1 MFYFPCLFRGNS
13 FNAPATTDNKE
24 RNQSEEKT
32 PPDTDYPEP
41 LDPASLKKIAHME
54 DSKKL
59 NLLKFKWK
67 PEENFKFP
75 SRNSRRY
82 NPRWECDF
90 PWLRYS
96 KSEDSVYCGYCLVFA
111 KSGCFSTS
119 GYIDWKNAVGDK
131 RGNFKKHEQC
141 KMHNN
146 KRQNFYVYVTPKK
159 EKMFTAFLAQPTKKK
174 LREIVKYCF
183 LLLMSS

>member
-1 MFYFPCLFRGNS
+1 MFYFPSLFRGNS

-41 LDPASLKKIAHME
+41 VDPASLKKIVHME

-75 SRNSRRY
+75 SRNSRR
-82 NPRWECDF
+82 
-90 PWLRYS
+90 
-96 KSEDSVYCGYCLVFA
+96 
-111 KSGCFSTS
+111 
-119 GYIDWKNAVGDK
+119 
-131 RGNFKKHEQC
+131 
-141 KMHNN
+141 
-146 KRQNFYVYVTPKK
+146 
-159 EKMFTAFLAQPTKKK
+159 
-174 LREIVKYCF
+174 
-183 LLLMSS
+183 

>member
-1 MFYFPCLFRGNS
+1 MCFLLKFLSILSSRFLIKECQIKKSGFLIVFYFPSLFRGNS

-41 LDPASLKKIAHME
+41 LDPANLKKIAHIE

-75 SRNSRRY
+75 SRNS
-82 NPRWECDF
+82 
-90 PWLRYS
+90 
-96 KSEDSVYCGYCLVFA
+96 
-111 KSGCFSTS
+111 
-119 GYIDWKNAVGDK
+119 
-131 RGNFKKHEQC
+131 
-141 KMHNN
+141 
-146 KRQNFYVYVTPKK
+146 
-159 EKMFTAFLAQPTKKK
+159 
-174 LREIVKYCF
+174 
-183 LLLMSS
+183 

>member
-1 MFYFPCLFRGNS
+1 MCFLLKFLSILSSRFLIKECLIKKSVFNSVLFPYLFRGNS

-32 PPDTDYPEP
+32 LPDTDYPEP

-75 SRNSRRY
+75 SRKLTTLQS
-82 NPRWECDF
+82 
-90 PWLRYS
+90 
-96 KSEDSVYCGYCLVFA
+96 LV
-111 KSGCFSTS
+111 G
-119 GYIDWKNAVGDK
+119 V
-131 RGNFKKHEQC
+131 
-141 KMHNN
+141 
-146 KRQNFYVYVTPKK
+146 
-159 EKMFTAFLAQPTKKK
+159 
-174 LREIVKYCF
+174 
-183 LLLMSS
+183 

>member
-1 MFYFPCLFRGNS
+1 MCFLLKFLSILSSRFLIKECLIKNQCLIVFYFPSLFRGNS

-67 PEENFKFP
+67 PE
-75 SRNSRRY
+75 
-82 NPRWECDF
+82 D
-90 PWLRYS
+90 
-96 KSEDSVYCGYCLVFA
+96 V
-111 KSGCFSTS
+111 
-119 GYIDWKNAVGDK
+119 
-131 RGNFKKHEQC
+131 
-141 KMHNN
+141 
-146 KRQNFYVYVTPKK
+146 
-159 EKMFTAFLAQPTKKK
+159 
-174 LREIVKYCF
+174 
-183 LLLMSS
+183 